1 MNIRADNLKMIMS
14 IEPINTPAD
23 YSKALQEIESLMMA
37 KLGTLEG
44 DRLDALATMIE
55 EYEAKHFMMPLDLAF
70 PFHQG

>member
-14 IEPINTPAD
+14 IEPINTPDD

-55 EYEAKHFMMPLDLAF
+55 EYEAKHIMMPLDPTF
-70 PFHQG
+70 PLHHG

>member
-1 MNIRADNLKMIMS
+1 MIMS

-55 EYEAKHFMMPLDLAF
+55 EYDESPRQL
-70 PFHQG
+70 